1 MRKLALFIF
10 LIPIIA
16 SAQQKRLVDKVIAK
30 VDGEVILQ
38 SDLDQAFAF
47 YRMQFTPNISDQE
60 LKKKILDELIKE
72 KLLYV
77 EAKKDTTIKVTDEE
91 VEKYLDQ
98 QIENKKKQMG
108 EKAFEENLKKEGL
121 TEATLRRKY
130 RKNVREQ
137 LYVQKLIEKKIKP
150 LISVSPDEVKKFYET
165 HLDSIPPKPD
175 MVRIAHILIRIKPSP
190 EVVSEAKRKADALY
204 KKLKS
209 GANFEDLASK
219 YSDDLQS
226 AANGGDIGVVKKSDL
241 PENIKKVVVPL
252 EPGEYCQP
260 VQGEY
265 GFHIFKMVEKQN
277 DLFHLRQIFVQFRPT
292 KQDTLRAKQLAEKIY
307 ELLKSGKYTFDQLAS
322 KYSDDL
328 DTKDLGGDL
337 GWIPVSNLPPKMRAV
352 IDTMKVGEISPPVLT
367 QFGYHIIKLIDR
379 KKGGRPSF
387 EEIQP
392 QLAQILY
399 QRKLQKAIDDY
410 VKKLKKK
417 IYVKVY
423 TS

>member
-10 LIPIIA
+10 LIPVIA
-16 SAQQKRLVDKVIAK
+16 SAQQKKLVDKVIAK

-38 SDLDQAFAF
+38 SDLDQAFSF
-47 YRMQFTPNISDQE
+47 YRMQFPPNISDQE
-60 LKKKILDELIKE
+60 LKKKILNELINE

-77 EAKKDTTIKVTDEE
+77 EAKQDTTIKVTDEE

-98 QIENKKKQMG
+98 QIESMKKQMG

-121 TEATLRRKY
+121 TEASLRRKY

-150 LISVSPDEVKKFYET
+150 LVSVSPEEVKKFYET

-190 EVVSEAKRKADALY
+190 EVVSETKRKADALY

-226 AANGGDIGVVKKSDL
+226 AASGGDIGVVKKTDL
-241 PENIKKVVVPL
+241 PENIRKVVAPL

-277 DLFHLRQIFVQFRPT
+277 DLYHLRQIFVQFRPT

-307 ELLKSGKYTFDQLAS
+307 KMLKSGKYTFDQLAA

-352 IDTMKVGEISPPVLT
+352 IDTMKVGAISAPVLT

-379 KKGGRPSF
+379 KEGGRPSF
-387 EEIQP
+387 DEIQP
-392 QLAQILY
+392 QLTQILY
-399 QRKLQKAIDDY
+399 QRKIQKAIDDY

>member
-16 SAQQKRLVDKVIAK
+16 SAQQKKLVDKVIAK

-47 YRMQFTPNISDQE
+47 YRMQFPPNISDQE
-60 LKKKILDELIKE
+60 LKKKILNELINE

-77 EAKKDTTIKVTDEE
+77 EAKRDTTIKVTDEE
-91 VEKYLDQ
+91 VEEYLDQ
-98 QIENKKKQMG
+98 QIENMKKQMG

-209 GANFEDLASK
+209 GASFEDLASK

-226 AANGGDIGVVKKSDL
+226 AANGGDIGVVKKTDL
-241 PENIKKVVVPL
+241 PENIRKVVVPL

-277 DLFHLRQIFVQFRPT
+277 DLYHLRQIFVQFRPT

-307 ELLKSGKYTFDQLAS
+307 KMLKSGKYTFDQLAA

-337 GWIPVSNLPPKMRAV
+337 GWIPVNNLPPKMRAV
-352 IDTMKVGEISPPVLT
+352 IDTMKVGEISAPVLT

-387 EEIQP
+387 DEIQP
-392 QLAQILY
+392 QLTQILY
-399 QRKLQKAIDDY
+399 QRKLQQAIDDY